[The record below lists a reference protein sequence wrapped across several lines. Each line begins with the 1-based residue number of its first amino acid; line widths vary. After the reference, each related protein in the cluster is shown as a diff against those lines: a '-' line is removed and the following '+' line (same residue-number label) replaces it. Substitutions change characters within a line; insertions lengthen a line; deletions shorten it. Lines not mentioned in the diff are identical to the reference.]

1 MIPPLS
7 RLDFFTVVD
16 LRNRLPQLSPTYFPN
31 ARTYALLTCS
41 PTLMTG
47 PTSDLAKEIHQITR
61 TPALTDPKV
70 LNNTLEWLAVQSD
83 ISRIT
88 TDFQYGSGSL
98 MVSQWNKFNLY
109 GTAFEDQPLLV
120 STPFTPSSTLDG
132 LVYFLP
138 TREEGGI
145 QVCMALDQ
153 DTWVELDTDTD
164 FRRPSD

>member
-1 MIPPLS
+1 MGPPLS

-16 LRNRLPQLSPTYFPN
+16 LRNRRPQLSPTYFPN

-47 PTSDLAKEIHQITR
+47 PTSDLAKEVHQITR

-88 TDFQYGSGSL
+88 TGFQYGFGSL
-98 MVSQWNKFNLY
+98 MVSQWNKFSLY
-109 GTAFEDQPLLV
+109 GTAFEEQPVLI

-132 LVYFLP
+132 LVNFLSS
-138 TREEGGI
+138 REEDGV
-145 QVCMALDQ
+145 QVCIALGQ
-153 DTWVELDTDTD
+153 DVWAELNMDPACKAVYT
-164 FRRPSD
+164 